1 MSRQDST
8 ATEPPLTGQSQ
19 TRAAPKS
26 EPLILTFPAPDG
38 LLAAAMLLR
47 ARPRAELRLCSESR
61 LPESLEAQLSEDA
74 RPIIIAGVGLRGDPK
89 RSVEAARALRE
100 RGYELTVYLRQSF
113 SAALPPGLEEACLLV
128 MAPAETFT
136 GLVQQHLQDQ
146 SSAATRLTQAALSA
160 ELAEPPGA
168 EAPPSPLVQK
178 LASLAQGAVVD
189 YFKFHDTEVFE
200 RVARHLASGQLDA
213 DDERLI
219 ARFDRHGN
227 RYVLQGRSE
236 ALRLIRER
244 VRRCAQSEL
253 PVLISGETGTG
264 KEIIARLLHERSRR
278 CFEPFIAV
286 NCANF
291 AGSVELSNSD
301 LFGHV
306 EGAFTGARG
315 ERRGAFRAADRG
327 TLFLDEVAEL
337 PLLVQAKLLRVLE
350 NESIQALGADVE
362 SRIDV
367 RLIVASHSNL
377 RQAVRAG
384 RFREDLLH
392 RIDTLSI
399 DIPPLR
405 ERPED
410 VASLARHV
418 LHRMKAA
425 GSALEL
431 DEDALESLREYPWP
445 GNARQLIKILERA
458 RALEISV
465 QEALAEEA
473 WEAPQESEL
482 RFPASREA
490 LLSVEELVQSYCLHV
505 QKLFKTKKEAAQAV
519 GLGADTYAK
528 KLNEARRPGR

>member
-1 MSRQDST
+1 MTSR
-8 ATEPPLTGQSQ
+8 PQ
-19 TRAAPKS
+19 TRAAPRA

-47 ARPRAELRLCSESR
+47 ARPGSELRLCSESR
-61 LPESLEAQLSEDA
+61 LPESLEAQLAEDA

-89 RSVEAARALRE
+89 RSVEAARALRA
-100 RGYELTVYLRQSF
+100 RGFELTVYLRQRF
-113 SAALPPGLEEACLLV
+113 SAALPQGLQDACLLV
-128 MAPAETFT
+128 MAPSETFT

-146 SSAATRLTQAALSA
+146 SSAAMRLAQAALIA
-160 ELAEPPGA
+160 EMA
-168 EAPPSPLVQK
+168 EAVSHEPQPSSLSQRF
-178 LASLAQGAVVD
+178 ASLAQGAVVD

-213 DDERLI
+213 EDERLI
-219 ARFDRHGN
+219 ARFDLHGN
-227 RYVLQGRSE
+227 RYVLQGRSD
-236 ALRLIRER
+236 ALRRIRER
-244 VRRCAQSEL
+244 IRRCARSEL

-264 KEIIARLLHERSRR
+264 KEIIARLLHERSAR

-306 EGAFTGARG
+306 EGAFTGARS

-362 SRIDV
+362 SRVDV

-399 DIPPLR
+399 HIPPLR

-410 VASLARHV
+410 IAALARHV
-418 LHRMKAA
+418 LHRMRAT
-425 GSALEL
+425 GSSLELSEGALEC
-431 DEDALESLREYPWP
+431 LRDYPWP

-482 RFPASREA
+482 RFPTTREA
-490 LLSVEELVQSYCLHV
+490 LLSAEDLVQRYCLHV

-528 KLNEARRPGR
+528 KLNEARRPGG